1 MACLYRLPLVVN
13 GTQGGRLSRAPETM
27 KTAPESGSTPI
38 KLSVIF
44 QVKFNSYSYLE
55 INVRSISVRVF
66 EHLADSCD
74 INDVFQRFFILA
86 QICGIC
92 IKQST
97 YWRSFRQFPWVTA

>member
-38 KLSVIF
+38 KLSIIF

-66 EHLADSCD
+66 EHLVDSCD
-74 INDVFQRFFILA
+74 I
-86 QICGIC
+86 
-92 IKQST
+92 K
-97 YWRSFRQFPWVTA
+97 